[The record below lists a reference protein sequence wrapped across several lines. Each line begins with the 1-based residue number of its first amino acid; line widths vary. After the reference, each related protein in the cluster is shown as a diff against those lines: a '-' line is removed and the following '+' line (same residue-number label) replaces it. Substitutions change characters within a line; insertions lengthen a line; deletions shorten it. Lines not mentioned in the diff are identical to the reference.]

1 MQKFAVCFLG
11 LQSYPRPAFELLPK
25 CGALKDLLSDIQQ
38 EIKNASHDSERSILV
53 VCREASVVFF
63 LGARKKTRRNTKPLP
78 RVFKDV
84 LLFFMTIY
92 ISAVRHIRPCRK
104 HLPLTASSTNR
115 LKLGIQGNV

>member
-63 LGARKKTRRNTKPLP
+63 SVRAKKLDETQNPCQEFLKT
-78 RVFKDV
+78 
-84 LLFFMTIY
+84 FFY
-92 ISAVRHIRPCRK
+92 
-104 HLPLTASSTNR
+104 SS
-115 LKLGIQGNV
+115 